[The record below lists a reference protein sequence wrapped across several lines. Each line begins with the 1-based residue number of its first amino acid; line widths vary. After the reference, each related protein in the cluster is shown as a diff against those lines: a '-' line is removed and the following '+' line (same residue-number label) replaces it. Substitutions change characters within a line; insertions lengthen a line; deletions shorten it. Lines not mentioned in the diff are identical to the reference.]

1 MHLETKHENKVLLL
15 EKQDIDR
22 ADIEPEQEKRLCQ
35 RGIFRLF
42 LLLFLFSL
50 FGGKRMTIA

>member
-1 MHLETKHENKVLLL
+1 MLLL
-15 EKQDIDR
+15 EKQDMHR